1 MQERIS
7 AMMDDQASAQEVDA
21 LLQQLAQDEAL
32 CQHWETYQ
40 LIGDALRGQPQ
51 GNIRARVSACL
62 VAEPAHS
69 VAVEQSRRNRP
80 KRWAMSLAASLAA
93 IAMVGG
99 LALHLGVLLPS
110 ESASQI
116 AVLEQS
122 PAAPSTPQSMSIA
135 GTASVPKASSEE
147 PPQTSAMQ
155 EHRLAHEQVSSAPM
169 MSSIAGY
176 ARLVVSEGAAR

>member
-7 AMMDDQASAQEVDA
+7 AMMDDQANSQEVDD
-21 LLQQLAQDEAL
+21 LLQQLAQDDSL
-32 CQHWETYQ
+32 RQQWETYQ
-40 LIGDALRGQPQ
+40 LVGDVLRGHVQ
-51 GNIRARVSACL
+51 GDIRARVGAFLAS
-62 VAEPAHS
+62 EPAHS
-69 VAVEQSRRNRP
+69 ASVARSHPSRP

-110 ESASQI
+110 ESESQV

-122 PAAPSTPQSMSIA
+122 LAVSSTAQSTSNARSPS
-135 GTASVPKASSEE
+135 GPKASSEE

-176 ARLVVSEGAAR
+176 ARLVVSEGVAR